1 MKNTFDN
8 YPDWNS
14 NDFSEEEMTGKYES
28 IEEITS
34 ETTSQT
40 YPETSASEELP
51 PVKRDEDIEH
61 LLNSFSDILQT
72 EIHQVADELYDRLTQ
87 STQQTTQMV
96 RLAANELAKNFAKVI
111 EQQEITIQ
119 KQHQS
124 TTKFQEDVLYKVQKN
139 LIMELIEI
147 ADNIR
152 MMLQDQKKERDYDT
166 LLESVKSLEEWVNA
180 TLSNNSVRSYRDTDE
195 CPTTLNRKRQ
205 EVVDTETT
213 NNPALNNVYVSER
226 PGYIWTMPYLVVN
239 SDVQLQ
245 NILKDNER
253 PQTFS
258 FVIRPEEVIKLKYNG
273 EKINDNT
280 II

>member
-1 MKNTFDN
+1 
-8 YPDWNS
+8 
-14 NDFSEEEMTGKYES
+14 
-28 IEEITS
+28 
-34 ETTSQT
+34 
-40 YPETSASEELP
+40 
-51 PVKRDEDIEH
+51 
-61 LLNSFSDILQT
+61 
-72 EIHQVADELYDRLTQ
+72 
-87 STQQTTQMV
+87 
-96 RLAANELAKNFAKVI
+96 
-111 EQQEITIQ
+111 
-119 KQHQS
+119 
-124 TTKFQEDVLYKVQKN
+124 
-139 LIMELIEI
+139 MELIEI

-152 MMLQDQKKERDYDT
+152 MMLQDQKKERNYDT

-180 TLSNNSVRSYRDTDE
+180 TLSNNSVRIYRDTDE

-213 NNPALNNVYVSER
+213 DNPALNNMYVSER
-226 PGYIWTMPYLVVN
+226 PGYVWTMPYLVVN

-245 NILKDNER
+245 NILKENER

>member
-8 YPDWNS
+8 YPDWN
-14 NDFSEEEMTGKYES
+14 NNEFSEEEMKDKCDSHTIPES
-28 IEEITS
+28 LIPEESSPT
-34 ETTSQT
+34 
-40 YPETSASEELP
+40 
-51 PVKRDEDIEH
+51 KRGEDIEH
-61 LLNSFSDILQT
+61 LLNSFSDILQN
-72 EIHQVADELYDRLTQ
+72 EIHQVAEELNERLTQ
-87 STQQTTQMV
+87 TTQQTTQMV
-96 RLAANELAKNFAKVI
+96 RLAANELAKNFANVI

-124 TTKFQEDVLYKVQKN
+124 TTKFQEDVLYKIQKN

-152 MMLQDQKKERDYDT
+152 MMLQDQKKERNYDT

-195 CPTTLNRKRQ
+195 SPTTLNRKRQ

-213 NNPALNNVYVSER
+213 DNPALNNMYISER
-226 PGYIWTMPYLVVN
+226 PGYVWTMPYLVVN

-245 NILKDNER
+245 NILKENER